1 MRKTMGGNEGKG
13 VNQKKYIK
21 EKRQSSHA
29 FALSMVPWAS
39 QVALVVKNLSANS
52 GDIRDMG

>member
-1 MRKTMGGNEGKG
+1 MRGKG

-29 FALSMVPWAS
+29 SALSMVPWAS

>member
-1 MRKTMGGNEGKG
+1 MRGKR

-29 FALSMVPWAS
+29 SALSMVPWAS